1 MKIVKCLCL
10 MFFMLL
16 FSSTVFSEAHGNN
29 AMGGGA
35 PAINLYSCE
44 VKDSAG
50 HQKSL
55 YVPRYYCEQIGG
67 KVIF

>member
-1 MKIVKCLCL
+1 MKIVKCLCF
-10 MFFMLL
+10 MFFMIL
-16 FSSTVFSEAHGNN
+16 FSSKVFSEAHGNN
-29 AMGGGA
+29 AMGGG